1 MKNIFLI
8 INVILLN
15 LLIVNTSFQ
24 TSIFSETNVD
34 NKGKNLLLSP
44 LSMFQVLG
52 LTANGALGTTLD
64 EMLLALQVQSLDNLN
79 GINLRIIQTLKAFTT
94 VELANGVMTVFDP
107 IKSFLK
113 ICDKYEAPVER
124 LISVNQVN
132 EWCSEKTHG
141 KITEILDELDPG
153 TVMLLL
159 NAVYFRGDWEF
170 PFNPDKTFS
179 GEFGGSSSEKAKK
192 VDMMTQVNEF
202 NYYLDRSVE
211 AIELPY
217 KNDSMSAVVILP
229 YQGADINHFVVNNL
243 NDDYV
248 SRILDNMTP
257 KMVEL
262 NFPKFEVE
270 FKSKLKDVLKRLGM
284 NKAFDGDAD
293 FSGINGFGGLYIDDV
308 IHKTYLK
315 VDEFGSEA
323 AAVTVVDMRKGPPP
337 KAEVTM
343 DVNRPFILILR
354 SKLLPK
360 NNDFLFVGK
369 VESI

>member
-94 VELANGVMTVFDP
+94 FELANGVMTVFDP

-141 KITEILDELDPG
+141 KITEI
-153 TVMLLL
+153 
-159 NAVYFRGDWEF
+159 
-170 PFNPDKTFS
+170 
-179 GEFGGSSSEKAKK
+179 
-192 VDMMTQVNEF
+192 
-202 NYYLDRSVE
+202 
-211 AIELPY
+211 
-217 KNDSMSAVVILP
+217 
-229 YQGADINHFVVNNL
+229 
-243 NDDYV
+243 
-248 SRILDNMTP
+248 
-257 KMVEL
+257 
-262 NFPKFEVE
+262 
-270 FKSKLKDVLKRLGM
+270 
-284 NKAFDGDAD
+284 
-293 FSGINGFGGLYIDDV
+293 
-308 IHKTYLK
+308 
-315 VDEFGSEA
+315 
-323 AAVTVVDMRKGPPP
+323 
-337 KAEVTM
+337 
-343 DVNRPFILILR
+343 
-354 SKLLPK
+354 
-360 NNDFLFVGK
+360 
-369 VESI
+369 